1 SAIALEPATMDVMPT
16 RVFFEPTLPRES
28 PLGPW
33 RRSIVIVTAGP
44 SPLVR
49 GTVQLAGA
57 DAASFYMTEEDGTT
71 PVPFSRTLAPGS
83 AEILRIFFCPARRGD
98 FSAEVQISGDASANP
113 SSPIPVY

>member
-1 SAIALEPATMDVMPT
+1 
-16 RVFFEPTLPRES
+16 
-28 PLGPW
+28 
-33 RRSIVIVTAGP
+33 
-44 SPLVR
+44 
-49 GTVQLAGA
+49 VQLAGA

-113 SSPIPVY
+113 SSPIPVYQEVQLLGQGPPPSMGICVRNQ